1 MRESHPLERQVGIEY
16 YASDADGVGGRL
28 RDAPEDFR
36 VREVEG
42 IEPEPL
48 DADEDAYAHLL
59 VRATLRDWDTNA
71 FVRELS
77 DRLGISRERV
87 SWAGTK
93 DKRAVTTQLISV
105 DGVGPDDLP
114 EIPGVD
120 LEPVGRFGR
129 QLLFGDLA
137 GNAFEVVVRGAERPE
152 NVDAIA
158 AELRAFGGAE
168 VASADA
174 DGRDVEDPTAD
185 GPVGV
190 PNVFGMQR
198 FGSRRPV
205 THEVGLR
212 IVERDWEGAV
222 LAYAGN
228 PHEAEPEATRAARRY
243 VEETGDWAGALERM
257 PGHLGHERAILHS
270 LVESGGDAPGDFQT
284 ALESLPWNLQ
294 ALFVNA
300 AQSYAFNRMLS
311 ERMARGLPFGRA
323 VDGDVVCFAE
333 TVGSGANGEMTL
345 PDADRTQRVTADRV
359 ETVNRHVER
368 GRAFVTAPLVGT
380 ETRLGDGEPGE
391 IERAVLDDLGVAPAD
406 FELPGAFGSS
416 GTRRAILVRSDLAV
430 DRREPDDADAVGFSF
445 TLPKGSYATVLL
457 REFLKTPPGEGGT

>member
-1 MRESHPLERQVGIEY
+1 MRGSHPLERQVGIEY
-16 YASDADGVGGRL
+16 YVSDAEGTGGRI

-42 IEPEPL
+42 VEPEPL
-48 DADEDAYAHLL
+48 DADPDAYPHLL

-71 FVRELS
+71 FASELG

-105 DGVGPDDLP
+105 DGVAPDDLP
-114 EIPGVD
+114 SIPGVD

-129 QLLFGDLA
+129 RLRFGDLA
-137 GNAFEVVVRGAERPE
+137 GNAFEVVVSGAERP
-152 NVDAIA
+152 
-158 AELRAFGGAE
+158 G
-168 VASADA
+168 SADS
-174 DGRDVEDPTAD
+174 VTATLREFAGSEPE

-212 IVERDWEGAV
+212 IVDGDWEGAAM
-222 LAYAGN
+222 AYVGN
-228 PHEAEPEATRAARRY
+228 PHEAEPDRTRAARRY
-243 VEETGDWAGALERM
+243 VEETRDWAGALERM

-270 LVESGGDAPGDFQT
+270 LVESGGESAADFRA
-284 ALESLPWNLQ
+284 ALESLPSNLQ

-300 AQSYAFNRMLS
+300 AQSYAYNRMLS
-311 ERMARGLPFGRA
+311 ERLARGLPFDRA
-323 VDGDVVCFAE
+323 VEGDVVCFSE
-333 TVGSGANGEMTL
+333 TVGGLTV
-345 PDADRTQRVTADRV
+345 PDADRTQWVSADRV

-368 GRAFVTAPLVGT
+368 GRAHVTAPLVGT
-380 ETRLGDGEPGE
+380 DTRLGSHEPGD
-391 IERAVLDDLGVAPAD
+391 IERAVLDDLGISPAD
-406 FELPGAFGSS
+406 FDRPGAFGSS
-416 GTRRAILVRSDLAV
+416 GTRRAILVRTDLDV
-430 DRREPDDADAVGFSF
+430 SGGLPEADQALCFEF
-445 TLPKGSYATVLL
+445 ALPKGSYATVLL
-457 REFLKTPPGEGGT
+457 REYLKTPPGEGGT

>member
-1 MRESHPLERQVGIEY
+1 MREAHPLERQVGVEY
-16 YASDADGVGGRL
+16 YASDAEGVGGRL
-28 RDAPEDFR
+28 RDSPGDFR

-42 IEPEPL
+42 VDPEPL
-48 DADEDAYAHLL
+48 SADADAYPHLL

-71 FVRELS
+71 FVGELS

-105 DGVGPDDLP
+105 DGADPADLP
-114 EIPGVD
+114 EVPGVD

-129 QLLFGDLA
+129 RLLFGDLA
-137 GNAFEVVVRGAERPE
+137 GNAFEVVVREPERPGQA
-152 NVDAIA
+152 DPIA
-158 AELRAFGGAE
+158 AELRAFGRAAGEDGAD
-168 VASADA
+168 SP
-174 DGRDVEDPTAD
+174 PTD

-212 IVERDWEGAV
+212 IVEGDWAGAV
-222 LAYAGN
+222 LAYVGN
-228 PHEAEPEATRAARRY
+228 PHDAEPERTRAARQY
-243 VEETGDWAGALERM
+243 VDDTRDWAGALERM
-257 PGHLGHERAILHS
+257 PGHLGHERAMLHS
-270 LVESGGDAPGDFQT
+270 LVETGGDAPGDFQA
-284 ALESLPWNLQ
+284 ALESLPSNLQ
-294 ALFVNA
+294 SLFVNA

-311 ERMARGLPFGRA
+311 RRMARGLPFGRA
-323 VDGDVVCFAE
+323 VEGDVVCFAE
-333 TVGSGANGEMTL
+333 TVSSPAGDELRL

-359 ETVNRHVER
+359 DTVNRHVER

-380 ETRLGDGEPGE
+380 DTRLGEGEPGE
-391 IERAVLDDLGVAPAD
+391 IERAVLDDLGIEPAD

-416 GTRRAILVRSDLAV
+416 GTRRAILVRTDLT
-430 DRREPDDADAVGFSF
+430 VGRDPLAFSF
-445 TLPKGSYATVLL
+445 TLPKGSYATVVL
-457 REFLKTPPGEGGT
+457 REFLKTSPLEGGT